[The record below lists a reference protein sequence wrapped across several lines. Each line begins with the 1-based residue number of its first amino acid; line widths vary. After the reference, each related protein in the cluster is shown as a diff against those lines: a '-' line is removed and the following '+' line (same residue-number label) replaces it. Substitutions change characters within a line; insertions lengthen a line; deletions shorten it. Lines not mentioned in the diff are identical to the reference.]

1 MRDPLSLT
9 SVFSWFIVFMMVGGA
24 TGGKE
29 IQVAQDFADVALRLG
44 LTEEDLKEAGAL
56 MGDVS
61 VIPETLALAAQ
72 R

>member
-1 MRDPLSLT
+1 
-9 SVFSWFIVFMMVGGA
+9 MMVGGA

-29 IQVAQDFADVALRLG
+29 IQVAHDFADVALRLG
-44 LTEEDLKEAGAL
+44 LTEDDLKEAGAL